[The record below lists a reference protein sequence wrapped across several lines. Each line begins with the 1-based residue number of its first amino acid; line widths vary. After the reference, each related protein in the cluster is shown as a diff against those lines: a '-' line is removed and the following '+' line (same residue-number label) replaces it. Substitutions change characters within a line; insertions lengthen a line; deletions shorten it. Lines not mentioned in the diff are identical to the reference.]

1 MILVKLFHGCLEVR
15 ALLALDEQLS
25 NLVTT
30 RHVLWTDFSHFALL
44 GGVAVAV
51 AVAATARAGL
61 GLYVRRTE
69 GVIGELS
76 LVLGLGDLG
85 FAVPKLTFLVWHVL
99 PGEPDDLRE
108 RTVVCLNLRRD
119 VPTFDE

>member
-1 MILVKLFHGCLEVR
+1 MVLVKLFHSRLEVR
-15 ALLALDEQLS
+15 PLLTLDEQLRD
-25 NLVTT
+25 LGTT
-30 RHVLWTDFSHFALL
+30 LHVLWTDFSHFALL
-44 GGVAVAV
+44 GGVAVA
-51 AVAATARAGL
+51 ATAGAGL

-76 LVLGLGDLG
+76 LVLGLGNLG
-85 FAVPKLTFLVWHVL
+85 FAVPELTFLVWHVL

-108 RTVVCLNLRRD
+108 RTVICLDLRRD